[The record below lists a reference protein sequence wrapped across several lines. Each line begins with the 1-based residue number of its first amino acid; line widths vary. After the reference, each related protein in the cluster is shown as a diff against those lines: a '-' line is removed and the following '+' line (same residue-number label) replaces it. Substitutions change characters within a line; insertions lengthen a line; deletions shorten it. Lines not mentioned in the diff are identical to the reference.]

1 MKQIAIVAR
10 RNEFLTSKIAT
21 ILGERS
27 INIDSIDVE
36 AIEDSS
42 VVTLITSD
50 YDEALDALREA
61 GLEAVSEDAVLIR
74 VPDEPGSLARV
85 AARFKDESIHLRSLR
100 IVRRQ
105 GADAIVAVSVD
116 RTNRA
121 VELLGDLLISDERI
135 SENGD

>member
-1 MKQIAIVAR
+1 MKQIAVVAK
-10 RNEFLTSKIAT
+10 RNEFLTSRIAS

-36 AIEDSS
+36 AVEDSS
-42 VVTLITSD
+42 VVTLIVSD

-61 GLEAVSEDAVLIR
+61 GLEAVSEDAILIR

-85 AARFKDESIHLRSLR
+85 AARFENEAIHLRSLR
-100 IVRRQ
+100 LIRRQ
-105 GADAIVAVSVD
+105 EADAIVAVSVD

-121 VELLGDLLISDERI
+121 IELLADLLIREENRGDADE
-135 SENGD
+135 